1 MHVWYLFVLLFSVF
15 TKIKKG
21 NFMTNPSKDTAIL
34 TVLGKRLVEQR
45 LPTLMRLQ
53 DRLDEGEVLTEY
65 DIHFLQ
71 EAFTDAQNNKALID
85 NNPESQEISAKVL
98 HLYKVIMDK
107 ATANENA
114 RKE

>member
-1 MHVWYLFVLLFSVF
+1 MYGICLSYLFSVF

-21 NFMTNPSKDTAIL
+21 NFMTNPSTEAAIL

-45 LPTLMRLQ
+45 LPTLMRLK
-53 DRLDEGEVLTEY
+53 DRLDEGEVLTDY
-65 DIHFLQ
+65 DIRFLQ

-85 NNPESQEISAKVL
+85 HNPESQEISAQVL
-98 HLYKVIMDK
+98 HLYKVIMDQ

>member
-1 MHVWYLFVLLFSVF
+1 
-15 TKIKKG
+15 
-21 NFMTNPSKDTAIL
+21 MTNPSKDTAIL

-45 LPTLMRLQ
+45 LPALMRLK
-53 DRLDEGEVLTEY
+53 DRLDAGEVLTEY
-65 DIHFLQ
+65 DIRFLQ

-85 NNPESQEISAKVL
+85 NNPESQEISAQVL

-114 RKE
+114 SKE